1 VFVVSRT
8 TKFNESAVDK
18 PPNLAIALATIIQN
32 SLPKSF
38 KPLVTIELWMP
49 L

>member
-1 VFVVSRT
+1 VFVVSRI
-8 TKFNESAVDK
+8 TKFDESAVNK
-18 PPNLAIALATIIQN
+18 PLNLAIALATIIQN

-38 KPLVTIELWMP
+38 KLLVTIELWMP